1 MGTVRSTA
9 QILPTNSLGNAIVPL
24 REEQNGQT
32 PWFAIRRLPAM
43 QYSAGDE
50 VLLLAYEQIDNECHG
65 LVGDPWY
72 HRALKAVG
80 LVWVNGKPALKRTY
94 ENVNLDPRRS
104 LHVMVEIG
112 VWRVRSDGEKLVVKN
127 RGWNLDNL
135 VHHGP
140 FETFDIDTI
149 PVTERYSYE
158 TRLRFGW
165 TPLYLKGMVNPH
177 MEVLPRGMLSARK
190 LP

>member
-1 MGTVRSTA
+1 MTTVRSTA
-9 QILPTNSLGNAIVPL
+9 QILPTNDLGNAVVPL
-24 REEQNGQT
+24 LEEQNGQT
-32 PWFAIRRLPAM
+32 PWFPIRRLPAM

-80 LVWVNGKPALKRTY
+80 LVWVDGKPRLKSTY
-94 ENVNLDPRRS
+94 GDVDLDPRRT

-112 VWRVRSDGEKLVVKN
+112 VWRVGPGGEKLVVKN
-127 RGWNLDNL
+127 RGWNLCNL

-140 FETFDIDTI
+140 FETFDTDLI
-149 PVTERYSYE
+149 PVTGDWRYE

-177 MEVLPRGMLSARK
+177 MEVLPRGMLSARR